1 MTTAWRRTRA
11 AKWPG
16 GLLVLSALAMIAPA
30 VARAADGGQEPPAL
44 AGAAAAAPEAV
55 PQLPGR
61 NFAGDLALPFDP
73 RAPRVDL
80 PKAPRLYSYSL
91 RNDTAADIP
100 GPVPYGKL
108 LWYSARDLLRTS
120 GVTAIRDEVGRAKAV
135 YSLVARY
142 TAHGGQTMEVR
153 VFRDPLKFLVEYGEG
168 PCHAAATAQ
177 AELMELAGLRSRV
190 WWLSGHVVP
199 ETYAG
204 GAWRLFDPDQKV
216 YFAAKSGRG
225 RIYGV
230 EDLLADPRRFEGPV
244 YFSGAAGRY
253 PDSSRE
259 IYLSTGDN
267 GHFDAEKNGGGTR
280 FDYALRPGEKIVF
293 TNFNWGRYFEP
304 PAYPGKPRRYYN
316 GYFEYAADPGRLRAG
331 PGAAVSAAG
340 TGFEIRSSSAGAPA
354 AVELDFASPFPVVGG
369 AVRALVEEKEG
380 DLSLELA
387 VSTAA
392 GRLSFAAA
400 AGANNFEWDKGLAV
414 PGPFPAFAYTLR
426 IKLSPGGR
434 ARLSGLTVI
443 TDFQYGR
450 LALLDLGAGRND
462 FNVYFPDGVPRGL
475 PGEVLAGF

>member
-1 MTTAWRRTRA
+1 MTGWRRAET
-11 AKWPG
+11 AKWRG
-16 GLLVLSALAMIAPA
+16 GLLALSLLTIISPA
-30 VARAADGGQEPPAL
+30 VAQEPPAL
-44 AGAAAAAPEAV
+44 AGAAAAADEAV

-61 NFAGDLALPFDP
+61 DFSRDLALPFDT

-120 GVTAIRDEVGRAKAV
+120 GAAAIRDEVERAKAV
-135 YSLVARY
+135 YSLVARH
-142 TAHGGQTMEVR
+142 TAHGGQTMGVR

-216 YFAAKSGRG
+216 YFAAAGRG

-230 EDLLADPRRFEGPV
+230 EDLLADPRRFDGPV

-253 PDSSRE
+253 PESSRE

-304 PAYPGKPRRYYN
+304 LAFPGTPRRYYN
-316 GYFEYAADPGRLRAG
+316 GYFEYAADPARLRAG

-340 TGFEIRSSSAGAPA
+340 AGFEIRNSSAGAPA
-354 AVELDFASPFPVVGG
+354 ALELDFASPFPVVGG
-369 AVRALVEEKEG
+369 AVRAFVEEKEG
-380 DLSLELA
+380 DLSFELA

-400 AGANNFEWDKGLAV
+400 AGGNNFEWDKGLAE

-450 LALLDLGAGRND
+450 LALLGLGAGRND
-462 FNVYFPDGVPRGL
+462 FNVYFPDGVVRGL